1 MSKVK
6 KALLVLGVLVLGFS
20 VTRMVRNS
28 NPTDIHKNSVM
39 ILNKEE
45 THGGTGIIFHST
57 KAGSFVLTNFHV
69 CNAIKSGGVIKATT
83 GDYQVQSFLESQV
96 SDLCFIYTP
105 ADLKQMTSLASKEPA
120 IFGVSKAVGHPALM
134 PTVISVGHFSERKII
149 SVMTGTRPCTDADK
163 DDPINSMYC
172 AFFGAVPVI
181 KSYDSQLI
189 TSTIMPGSSGS
200 GVYNANNELSAVV
213 FAGQGDFGYG
223 WVVPY
228 DQVKQFLNFE
238 SFTGKW
244 QTIDQT
250 LNKPAEEEKTT
261 TKDMQKKCI
270 KAKNPK
276 IVQFCQILKRDLL
289 WNE

>member
-20 VTRMVRNS
+20 VTRMVKNR
-28 NPTDIHKNSVM
+28 NPTDLTKNAVM
-39 ILNKEE
+39 IVNKEE
-45 THGGTGIIFHST
+45 NHGGTGIIFHST

-69 CNAIKSGGVIKATT
+69 CNAVKSGGIIKTTT
-83 GDYQVQSFLESQV
+83 GDYQIQSFLESQV
-96 SDLCFIYTP
+96 SDLCLIYTS
-105 ADLKQMTSLASKEPA
+105 ADLKQMTRLASKEPLV
-120 IFGVSKAVGHPALM
+120 FSVSKAAGHPALM
-134 PTVISVGHFSERKII
+134 PTVISVGHFSDRRII
-149 SVMTGTRPCTDADK
+149 SVMTGNRPCTDADMQ
-163 DDPINSMYC
+163 DPLNSLYC
-172 AFFGAVPVI
+172 GFFGAVPVI

-250 LNKPAEEEKTT
+250 LNKLAEEKTT
-261 TKDMQKKCI
+261 TKDMQKKCDN
-270 KAKNPK
+270 AKNIK

-289 WNE
+289 WTR